1 MKLIDKE
8 VLLLKIDS
16 KIEEAQKVFNV
27 APSSVIGGMI
37 EGYKRTKKI
46 ISSLEVK
53 EVDLHLA
60 YHDFLESHKTT
71 GYMLF
76 EVAEYFFELGL
87 KAQKGE

>member
-1 MKLIDKE
+1 MKLIDKDALVAE
-8 VLLLKIDS
+8 IEKLKEHVPFYPTWAEKDS
-16 KIEEAQKVFNV
+16 YTDGVDDALDKI
-27 APSSVIGGMI
+27 
-37 EGYKRTKKI
+37 YT
-46 ISSLEVK
+46 LEVK

-87 KAQKGE
+87 KAQKGEKV